1 MIDGQKRSF
10 LKFQDVRAFLDS
22 VLDKDIHTKRV
33 DSLAN
38 ATLGVMTGASL
49 GVALIGKSLAQAR
62 GLLPKHAVKQVDRL
76 LSNRRLEAWDVFA
89 TWVPEMVGARL
100 DVVVAMD
107 WTDYDAD
114 GQATLALKL
123 VTRHGWATP
132 LVWLSVLKDDL
143 RDARNDYEDAALRRL
158 AEVLPDGVTATIL
171 ADRGFAD
178 TKLFGF
184 LDELSFDYVIRLK
197 GNTQVSAADGTTRPA
212 AEWIGQGGRARKL
225 RDAAVTAARRPVGA
239 VVCVHAKAMKEPWC
253 LAASDASA
261 TAPQII
267 ALYSKRWR
275 VEPSFRDTKDLRFGL
290 GLGAIRI
297 ADPQRRDR
305 LLLLNAFAVVLLTLL
320 GAAGE
325 SLGMDRHLKSN
336 TVKTRSHSLFRQ
348 GCMLYD
354 LTPNMPE
361 HRLRPL
367 VERYAELLQQSRVFT
382 DTFAVT

>member
-1 MIDGQKRSF
+1 
-10 LKFQDVRAFLDS
+10 
-22 VLDKDIHTKRV
+22 
-33 DSLAN
+33 
-38 ATLGVMTGASL
+38 
-49 GVALIGKSLAQAR
+49 
-62 GLLPKHAVKQVDRL
+62 
-76 LSNRRLEAWDVFA
+76 
-89 TWVPEMVGARL
+89 MVGPRT
-100 DVVVAMD
+100 DIVVAMD
-107 WTDYDAD
+107 WTDFDAD

-123 VTRHGWATP
+123 VTRHGRTTP
-132 LVWLSVLKDDL
+132 LIWLSVLKDEL
-143 RDARNDYEDAALRRL
+143 STARNAYEDVCLRRL
-158 AEVLPDGVTATIL
+158 AEVLPDDVKVTIL

-184 LDELSFDYVIRLK
+184 LAELGFGYVIRLK
-197 GNTQVSAADGTTRPA
+197 GNTKVSAADGTIRPA
-212 AEWIGQGGRARKL
+212 TEWVGEGGRARKL
-225 RDAAVTAARRPVGA
+225 RDAMVTKAQCPVGA
-239 VVCVHAKAMKEPWC
+239 VVCTHAKAMKEPWC

-290 GLGAIRI
+290 GLSAVHI

-336 TVKTRSHSLFRQ
+336 TVRTRTHSLFRQ

-354 LTPNMPE
+354 LIPNMPE

-367 VERYAELLQQSRVFT
+367 VEQYAEILQQSRVVT
-382 DTFAVT
+382 ETFAII

>member
-1 MIDGQKRSF
+1 MIDGLKRN
-10 LKFQDVRAFLDS
+10 LIQVKNVRSFLDS
-22 VLDKDIHTKRV
+22 VLDEDIHTKRIV
-33 DSLAN
+33 SLAN

-49 GVALIGKSLAQAR
+49 SVAVIGKSLAQAR

-76 LSNRRLEAWDVFA
+76 LSNPRIEAWDVFA
-89 TWVPEMVGARL
+89 SWVPEMVGPRT
-100 DVVVAMD
+100 DIVVAMD

-123 VTRHGWATP
+123 VTRHGRATP
-132 LVWLSVLKDDL
+132 LVWLSVFKDELK
-143 RDARNDYEDAALRRL
+143 DARNAYEDASLRRL
-158 AEVLPDGVTATIL
+158 AEVLPDGVRATLL

-184 LDELSFDYVIRLK
+184 LGELGFDYVIRLK
-197 GNTQVSAADGTTRPA
+197 GNTNVGAADGTTCPA
-212 AEWIGQGGRARKL
+212 AEGQGGRARKL
-225 RDAAVTAARRPVGA
+225 RDATVTGAQCPVGA
-239 VVCVHAKAMKEPWC
+239 VVCVHAKNMKQSWC
-253 LAASDASA
+253 LAASDGTA

-267 ALYSKRWR
+267 KLYSKRWT
-275 VEPSFRDTKDLRFGL
+275 VEPSFRDTKDLRFGM
-290 GLGAIRI
+290 GLAAVRI

-336 TVKTRSHSLFRQ
+336 TVRTRTHSLFRQ
-348 GCMLYD
+348 GCIFYD
-354 LTPNMPE
+354 LIPNMPE

-367 VERYAELLQQSRVFT
+367 VERYAEILQQSRVVT
-382 DTFAVT
+382 ESFAIDK